1 MAKAIIEMN
10 HGLKIAIPNARVYK
24 ETGIH
29 GETIIISDGS
39 NNNFI
44 LFRGV
49 RGCFLKSPRLFR
61 RSVPV
66 KFIYA

>member
-1 MAKAIIEMN
+1 MAKAIIEMS

-39 NNNFI
+39 NAFV
-44 LFRGV
+44 LFKGMRGYY
-49 RGCFLKSPRLFR
+49 LKSPKLFR
-61 RSVPV
+61 KAVPV

>member
-10 HGLKIAIPNARVYK
+10 HGLKIVFDGAKVAHIK
-24 ETGIH
+24 QLH
-29 GETIIISDGS
+29 GETVMIS
-39 NNNFI
+39 NEATNFV

-49 RGCFLKSPRLFR
+49 RGYYLKSPKLFR
-61 RSVPV
+61 KAVPV

>member
-39 NNNFI
+39 NNFI

-49 RGCFLKSPRLFR
+49 KGCFLKSPRLFR

-66 KFIYA
+66 KFILA

>member
-10 HGLKIAIPNARVYK
+10 HGLKIVFDGAKVAHIK
-24 ETGIH
+24 QLH
-29 GETIIISDGS
+29 GETVMIS
-39 NNNFI
+39 NEATNFI
-44 LFRGV
+44 LFKGMRGYY
-49 RGCFLKSPRLFR
+49 LKSPRLFR